1 MTRED
6 WEVIRLGD
14 ITDVIMWQSPKWE
27 TYTEDAQYMPFFQ
40 WCAEFWEYYPV
51 VKKYCTSPIKIASK
65 WDILMSVRAPVWK
78 LNYADQECCI
88 GRWLCAIRNN
98 HKSELKFIYYILKSK
113 QEEFNHSWNW
123 SIFNAISKIELNN
136 LEISLPPLHEQQRI
150 ASILSAYDDLIENNT
165 RRIALLEQMAQTL
178 YRQWFVEYKFP
189 WYQDVKMIESGT
201 EFGMIPQGWEVKK
214 IGEMVEN
221 FDNQRRPLST
231 MVRLNR
237 QWKYP
242 YYGAAKIID
251 YIDDYIFDWKYLLL
265 AEDWS
270 VITTWWKPVLQYVDE
285 KFWVSNH
292 AHILRW
298 KWISTNFLYI
308 FFSQVDIWPY
318 ITWAAQ
324 PKISQ
329 SNLNRIP
336 ILVPFCDILD
346 RFDNNIWSMI
356 EDIFNLQKQN
366 QSLKEQRDILLRK
379 LIG

>member
-6 WEVIRLGD
+6 WEVVKLWDVCHFEYGKWLPERSRISGNFNVYWSWWIVWTHNNFIVKWPWIIVWRKGSIWKVFYEKNDFFPIDTVFYITHEKEKIDQVYLYFLLWRLNLENMNGD
-14 ITDVIMWQSPKWE
+14 AAVPWLNRNTAMW
-27 TYTEDAQYMPFFQ
+27 
-40 WCAEFWEYYPV
+40 
-51 VKKYCTSPIKIASK
+51 I
-65 WDILMSVRAPVWK
+65 
-78 LNYADQECCI
+78 
-88 GRWLCAIRNN
+88 
-98 HKSELKFIYYILKSK
+98 
-113 QEEFNHSWNW
+113 
-123 SIFNAISKIELNN
+123 
-136 LEISLPPLHEQQRI
+136 EISLPPLAEQQRI
-150 ASILSAYDDLIENNT
+150 ASILSAYDDLIANNT

-189 WYQDVKMIESGT
+189 WYQDVEMVESGAESGT
-201 EFGMIPQGWEVKK
+201 IPQGWEVKK
-214 IGEMVEN
+214 IGEVVEN
-221 FDNQRRPLST
+221 FDNQRKPLST

-242 YYGAAKIID
+242 YYGAAKVID

-270 VITTWWKPVLQYVDE
+270 VITTGWKPVLQYVE
-285 KFWVSNH
+285 ERFWVSNH

-329 SNLNRIP
+329 WNLNRIP
-336 ILVPFCDILD
+336 ILIPSRDILD
-346 RFDNNIWSMI
+346 KFDNNIWSII
-356 EDIFNLQKQN
+356 EDVFSLQKQN